1 MRILVT
7 GGAGYVGSTLVPL
20 LLEQGHRVRVYDA
33 LKFGGHGLLPC
44 CQNRFFE
51 LMKGDVCDASGVA
64 KAVEGMDAIV
74 HLAAIVGYPAC
85 KKEPQVAQA
94 TNVEGTRTVLTAR
107 KADQKFIFA
116 STGSIYGSIPDYVC
130 NEDTPR
136 APITLYGE
144 TKAAAEEMV
153 LAAGNS
159 VAYRYATAFGVS
171 NRMRLDLMPNDF
183 TYQAVKNRNLIV
195 YEGGFKRTFVHVR
208 DMARSILFALERL
221 GHDQGRRLQRR
232 PRVDELLHQGRRRPP
247 DPQACELHPL
257 PPLPPEVGTDADQ
270 RNYEVS
276 YGGEIRS
283 KGFETTDRP
292 RSRGRRRTRPGGA
305 ANLRVPEPV
314 RQRPDRHGHGR
325 SVGRPMRL
333 PPPPRF
339 RTRSLMALA
348 AVVAVGLVAPGEIR
362 RYGGNAGTSHGS
374 RSASYTRAHRRS

>member
-20 LLEQGHRVRVYDA
+20 LLEQGHRVRVLDL

-44 CQNRFFE
+44 CANRHFE
-51 LMKGDVCDASGVA
+51 LMKGDVCDTDAVRKALDGVD
-64 KAVEGMDAIV
+64 AVV

-94 TNVEGTRTVLTAR
+94 TNVDGTRTLLQLR
-107 KADQKFIFA
+107 KPDQKVVFA

-144 TKAAAEEMV
+144 TKATAEEMI
-153 LAAGNS
+153 LQAGNS
-159 VAYRYATAFGVS
+159 VAFRYATAFGVS

-208 DMARSILFALERL
+208 DMARSIMFALDRWDTIRDDVYNV
-221 GHDQGRRLQRR
+221 GHESMNFTKEDVARKILKY
-232 PRVDELLHQGRRRPP
+232 VDYYLHF
-247 DPQACELHPL
+247 A
-257 PPLPPEVGTDADQ
+257 EVGHDADQ

-276 YGGEIRS
+276 YEKVRR
-283 KGFETTDRP
+283 KGFETTVDLDTGIAELVR
-292 RSRGRRRTRPGGA
+292 A
-305 ANLRVPEPV
+305 A
-314 RQRPDRHGHGR
+314 
-325 SVGRPMRL
+325 RL
-333 PPPPRF
+333 IEFSNPF
-339 RTRSLMALA
+339 AN
-348 AVVAVGLVAPGEIR
+348 V
-362 RYGGNAGTSHGS
+362 
-374 RSASYTRAHRRS
+374 

>member
-7 GGAGYVGSTLVPL
+7 GGAGYVGSTLVPM
-20 LLEQGHRVRVYDA
+20 LLEQGHRVRVLDS

-51 LMKGDVCDASGVA
+51 LVRGDVCDPDAAKKALDGVE
-64 KAVEGMDAIV
+64 AVV

-94 TNVEGTRTVLTAR
+94 TNVEGTRNLLALR
-107 KADQKFIFA
+107 KQDQRFVFA
-116 STGSIYGSIPDYVC
+116 STGSIYGSIPDYIC
-130 NEDTPR
+130 NEETPR

-144 TKAAAEEMV
+144 TKAAAEELV

-208 DMARSILFALERL
+208 DMARSIVFALGRWDEIRDDVYNVGHESMNFTKEDVAHQIL
-221 GHDQGRRLQRR
+221 KHVDFYLHFAEVGHD
-232 PRVDELLHQGRRRPP
+232 
-247 DPQACELHPL
+247 
-257 PPLPPEVGTDADQ
+257 ADR

-276 YGGEIRS
+276 YEKIRR
-283 KGFETTDRP
+283 KGFETTIDLDRGIAELV
-292 RSRGRRRTRPGGA
+292 RA
-305 ANLRVPEPV
+305 A
-314 RQRPDRHGHGR
+314 
-325 SVGRPMRL
+325 RL
-333 PPPPRF
+333 IEFQNPF
-339 RTRSLMALA
+339 AN
-348 AVVAVGLVAPGEIR
+348 V
-362 RYGGNAGTSHGS
+362 
-374 RSASYTRAHRRS
+374 